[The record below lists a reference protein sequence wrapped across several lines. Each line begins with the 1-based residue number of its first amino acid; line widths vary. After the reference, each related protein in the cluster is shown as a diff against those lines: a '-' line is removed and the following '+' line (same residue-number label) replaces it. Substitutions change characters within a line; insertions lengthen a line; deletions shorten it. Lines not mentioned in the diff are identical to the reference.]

1 MATVTITAD
10 TLTVRFSTAEKVLGL
25 VGDREFPLSSVE
37 SVNVE
42 ANGFATVRGVRAPG
56 LGIPGRLLIGTW
68 RGRGRT
74 LVCVRRGQPAL
85 VVELSGQRYARLVIG
100 AENAAELARQLQPVG

>member
-1 MATVTITAD
+1 MATVTITSD
-10 TLTVRFSTAEKVLGL
+10 TLQVRFTTAEKVLGL
-25 VGDREFPLSSVE
+25 VRDRELPLSSVA

-42 ANGFATVRGVRAPG
+42 ANGLATVRGVRAPG
-56 LGIPGRLLIGTW
+56 LGIPGRVLIGTW

-74 LVCVRRGQPAL
+74 LVCVRRGEPAL
-85 VVELSGQRYARLVIG
+85 VVELSGEGYERLVIG